1 MDTGIKLLGI
11 GGVAIGFDGFRVFVD
26 AFNDYIKPPDLGEGD
41 IVLFTHDD
49 ADHFYAPALLGA
61 IRGQKIIGPPGI
73 AYPLLA
79 GTGLDPRLLTI
90 VYPPNL
96 CSPTETE
103 VGGLGIKVY
112 QTTHFNGWQPPH
124 VSFLLKHRGKKIYI
138 TGDSNTFDFDDCGI
152 YGLDALIYSMIPK
165 ELRSTSVREHAM
177 ELKEIQERLNPT
189 CIIGNHLIGCEWA
202 VSPAD
207 LQEELER
214 EGLHNIKIPQSV
226 KEEVLV

>member
-1 MDTGIKLLGI
+1 MDIRIRLLGI
-11 GGVAIGFDGFRVFVD
+11 GGVEIDFDGFSVYVD
-26 AFNDYIKPPDLGEGD
+26 AFNDYIKPPGLRKGD

-61 IRGQKIIGPPGI
+61 IGDQKIIGPPSI

-79 GTGLDPRLLTI
+79 GTGLDPALVTI

-96 CSPTETE
+96 VSPIEMET
-103 VGGLGIKVY
+103 GGLGIKVY

-124 VSFLLKHRGKKIYI
+124 ISFLLSYHGKKIYI
-138 TGDSNTFDFDDCGI
+138 TGDSITFDFDDCGL

-165 ELRSTSVREHAM
+165 ELRSTSVREHVM
-177 ELKEIQERLNPT
+177 ELREIQERLNPA

-207 LQEELER
+207 LKQELMR
-214 EGLHNIKIPQSV
+214 EDVRNIAIPQSE
-226 KEEVLV
+226 KEEIPV